1 MVGDRLHDVHGAA
14 AHDLATIGVS
24 WGYAEPD
31 ELVSAGAFAVVDT
44 PEELGDLLLRHF
56 GCL

>member
-1 MVGDRLHDVHGAA
+1 MHDVHGAA

-44 PEELGDLLLRHF
+44 PEELGDLLLRHL